1 MKKLFFSLLFI
12 SLSFYSIAQIE
23 KAKENYNQAFDE
35 LHQMLK
41 GQKPL
46 SFKRAVFITENA
58 YLENQLPYEDFQKQI
73 DALVKLTNA
82 VAANDGLIYNKKD
95 RKQVLMAG
103 AIYRVMK
110 DSLVFESPDKSL
122 SFKKY
127 PYTYDMDDFW
137 GEREWT
143 KMFVTKLLHDQTGNC
158 HSFPALYKIIAD
170 ELGIEAWLSI
180 APNHTYIKQWN
191 DKTGWYNTEL
201 TTGRFPFDADL
212 KYNSYIKTEAIAAG
226 VYMDTLSSKET
237 ISYTITDLAQGYVK
251 MFGYDDIST
260 PVKWLDTALVYFSN
274 YPNAMILKAELLKK
288 QYEQVMK
295 QNGATEFS
303 NLWKDP
309 TMKSKFTELEQSYY
323 NVHQVGYRRMPKEM
337 YLNWLFRV
345 NGDTTRKPYKFET
358 PQPFKKYNYNV
369 TVMTAGNG
377 ENYEFF
383 DQEET
388 TRIGTVQIN
397 RRTGKIVKFIEPEK
411 DDMPDEVISRM
422 YDPTVGRFW
431 QVDPMAQERD
441 WLSPYNFVQNN
452 PINRVDP
459 TGALDFVR
467 NEEGEIYWD
476 KNANSQETTKSGE
489 TYLGKTLTYTF
500 NSAIEAG
507 SWDGPIGNAPVG
519 DKLTSTVQVTGQE
532 NDAGELTGVTA
543 TSSVELGSTPIGK
556 ANDFFPGLGSD
567 QNKFTLSQTK
577 NGDGTLKSFSLNF
590 EQHASVSPFEAIGLN
605 AMGYDIVNVAQK
617 LNVSYSGGKVSTAA
631 ATDVFPSASLSVN
644 GSQLFHYTQPSFRAT
659 HGRDYNYTDNGT
671 GGVTQQ
677 AVSRRPAPNF
687 YQRYKK

>member
-12 SLSFYSIAQIE
+12 SLSFYSIAQID

-58 YLENQLPYEDFQKQI
+58 YLENQLSYEDFQKQI

-82 VAANDGLIYNKKD
+82 VAANDGLIYDKKD

-251 MFGYDDIST
+251 MFGYNDIAT

-288 QYEQVMK
+288 QYEQAMK
-295 QNGATEFS
+295 EKGATEFS
-303 NLWKDP
+303 GLWEDP
-309 TMKSKFTELEQSYY
+309 AMKSKFSELEQSYY

-337 YLNWLFRV
+337 YLNWLFRI

-369 TVMTAGNG
+369 TVLTAGNG

-383 DQEET
+383 DQEEI
-388 TRIGTVQIN
+388 TRIGTVEIN
-397 RRTGKIVKFIEPEK
+397 RRTRKIVKFIEPAE
-411 DDMPDEVISRM
+411 DDMPDELIGRM
-422 YDPTVGRFW
+422 YDPTVGKFW

-459 TGALDFVR
+459 TGALDWVA
-467 NEEGEIYWD
+467 NEAGEIYWD
-476 KNANSQETTKSGE
+476 KNANSQETTKAGE
-489 TYLGKTLTYTF
+489 TYLGKDLSFTF
-500 NSAIEAG
+500 NSYI
-507 SWDGPIGNAPVG
+507 SNSFDGPNPPWGAEG
-519 DKLTSTVQVTGQE
+519 DKLTSTIQVNSTEDSDGNLVSVDVNSSYSIGETGGLSIFKGR
-532 NDAGELTGVTA
+532 DY
-543 TSSVELGSTPIGK
+543 
-556 ANDFFPGLGSD
+556 FPGLGSD
-567 QNKFTLSQTK
+567 QNKSINLNDVS
-577 NGDGTLKSFSLNF
+577 SFAATF
-590 EQHASVSPFEAIGLN
+590 EQHASVPGLEAAGLN
-605 AMGYDIVNVAQK
+605 ALGYDVVNVAQK
-617 LNVSYSGGKVSTAA
+617 VNLSLSGNRLSIAA
-631 ATDVFPSASLSVN
+631 STDVFPSATLSVN
-644 GSQLFHYTQPSFRAT
+644 GMQLFQYNQPSFRTT
-659 HGRDYNYTDNGT
+659 HGRDNNYSDNGT
-671 GGVTQQ
+671 GGV
-677 AVSRRPAPNF
+677 AVESVSRRPAPNF